1 MVLNGDVCI
10 AAAGLCIL
18 ESRLGCLADDMPE
31 KASQFISAIGDMM
44 SSSLYVIVMDGLHK
58 KLNTRYWQKH
68 VDSWNRILDIGK

>member
-1 MVLNGDVCI
+1 MCVCV
-10 AAAGLCIL
+10 AAGLCIL

-68 VDSWNRILDIGK
+68 VDAWNRILDIGESD